1 MNPKL
6 DMVAHSHTPR
16 TQYAEEGENQN
27 KKKKRNELQLVTS
40 EKRQF
45 LVSFAK
51 LM

>member
-6 DMVAHSHTPR
+6 DMVAHFHAPR

-27 KKKKRNELQLVTS
+27 KKKKRNRLQLVTS
-40 EKRQF
+40 ENRQF
-45 LVSFAK
+45 LVSCAE